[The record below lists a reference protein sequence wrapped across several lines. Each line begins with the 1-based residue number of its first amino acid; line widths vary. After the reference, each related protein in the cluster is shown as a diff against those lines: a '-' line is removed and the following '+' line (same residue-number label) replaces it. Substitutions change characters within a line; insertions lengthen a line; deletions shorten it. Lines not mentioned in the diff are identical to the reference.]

1 MRISVCSFIVFTLLQ
16 GSSIPASA
24 AGDASRVPLHWL
36 WNEHETDSAYTVNP
50 NRRDLLVR
58 ERGYVDM
65 GVLALVDSVPSQATR
80 PLRCFYFPAPRTNT
94 FCSISIIE
102 ERTIRGLGYVFAS
115 EEGYLRVRS
124 TEGTVPIFRLSR
136 AYGKGDDREHRFVI
150 SEQELVRMREQGWAF
165 DGVKGYVF
173 PAP

>member
-16 GSSIPASA
+16 GPATPASA
-24 AGDASRVPLHWL
+24 ADASRVPLYWL
-36 WNEHETDSAYTVNP
+36 WNEQQTDSAYTVNL

-80 PLRCFYFPAPRTNT
+80 SLRCFYFPAPRTNT

-102 ERTIRGLGYVFAS
+102 QRTIRALGYEYTS
-115 EEGYLRVRS
+115 DEGYLRVRR

-136 AYGKGDDREHRFVI
+136 AYGNGDDREHRFVI
-150 SEQELVRMREQGWAF
+150 SEQELIRMREQGWAF